1 MAKKIAKTLCG
12 LTVVM
17 AAVGGVLAYLKI
29 RDQKDSL
36 DEDFDDFTDGF
47 EDQDSSPER
56 TYTTLSKTTRSEED
70 EDEDEEESEET
81 ETSDETAEDEKAPQT
96 AEK

>member
-36 DEDFDDFTDGF
+36 DEDFDDFTDEF

-56 TYTTLSKTTRSEED
+56 TYTTLSKTTKPEED
-70 EDEDEEESEET
+70 ESEET
-81 ETSDETAEDEKAPQT
+81 NVSDQPMEDGKTSQSEEK
-96 AEK
+96 

>member
-70 EDEDEEESEET
+70 EDEEEET

>member
-17 AAVGGVLAYLKI
+17 AAVGSVLAYLKI

-36 DEDFDDFTDGF
+36 DEDFDDFTDEF

-56 TYTTLSKTTRSEED
+56 TYTTLSKTTKPEED
-70 EDEDEEESEET
+70 ESEET
-81 ETSDETAEDEKAPQT
+81 NVSDQPMEDGKTSQSEEK
-96 AEK
+96 

>member
-1 MAKKIAKTLCG
+1 
-12 LTVVM
+12 M

-36 DEDFDDFTDGF
+36 DEDFDDFTDEF

-56 TYTTLSKTTRSEED
+56 TYTTLSKIYQIRRG
-70 EDEDEEESEET
+70 
-81 ETSDETAEDEKAPQT
+81 
-96 AEK
+96 

>member
-36 DEDFDDFTDGF
+36 DED
-47 EDQDSSPER
+47 
-56 TYTTLSKTTRSEED
+56 
-70 EDEDEEESEET
+70 EEESEET

>member
-36 DEDFDDFTDGF
+36 DEDFDDFTDEF

-56 TYTTLSKTTRSEED
+56 TYTTLSKTTRS
-70 EDEDEEESEET
+70 
-81 ETSDETAEDEKAPQT
+81 
-96 AEK
+96 